1 MARKIILAVV
11 VVVVLFLVLILV
23 GLLSSLNSGFE
34 VPPRFETIPAGAV
47 KMTPATDLYP
57 PILRPDEWKAPI
69 PMPGPVN
76 TAGAEDSPFTTP
88 DGSWFFFF
96 FTPDL
101 NIPVQNQLGD
111 HVTGIWWT
119 KNVGGVWTEPERLIL
134 GSTDSLEGDEFVQ
147 GATMWFGSVRA
158 GNYGEIDIYSA
169 THKNGKWTDVE
180 NVGQQLNAQIDIGA
194 FCFTPD
200 GNTMYYGK
208 GGDIWKLVKVG
219 SSWSGPEKVANL
231 DSVSEKNQPFV
242 TADGNELWFT
252 GQSNLNTPGPAIFR
266 SVKNGSVWDP
276 PQEIVSRFAGEPT
289 LDAAGNLYFVHHYVT
304 QNISLIEADI
314 YVAYHKGFSASS
326 LFNSIFSGHQSHTEM
341 HVSVGDF
348 VSASDPG
355 TVYMM
360 SDSQTA
366 NYVVPKQGRR

>member
-1 MARKIILAVV
+1 MARKILLAVAVV
-11 VVVVLFLVLILV
+11 VAFFLVLVFV
-23 GLLSSLNSGFE
+23 GLLGSLKSEFE
-34 VPPRFETIPAGAV
+34 VPPRYETIPASAV

-57 PILRPDEWKAPI
+57 PILRSDEWETPV

-76 TAGAEDSPFTTP
+76 TAGAEDSPFITP
-88 DGSWFFFF
+88 NGSWFFFF

-111 HVTGIWWT
+111 HETGIWWT
-119 KNVGGVWTEPERLIL
+119 KNVGGTWTEPQRLIL
-134 GSTDSLEGDEFVQ
+134 GSTNSLEGDEFVQ
-147 GATMWFGSVRA
+147 GNSMWFGSVRA

-169 THKNGKWTDVE
+169 TYKNGKWTDVE
-180 NVGQQLNAQIDIGA
+180 NVGEQLNAEIDIGA

-242 TADGNELWFT
+242 SADGSELWFT
-252 GQSNLNTPGPAIFR
+252 GQSNMNTPGPAIFR
-266 SVKNGSVWDP
+266 SMKNGSAWDP
-276 PQEIVSRFAGEPT
+276 PEEIVSRFAGEPN
-289 LDAAGNLYFVHHYVT
+289 LDAEGNLYFVHHYVT

-314 YVAYHKGFSASS
+314 YVAYHKGPSTSS
-326 LFNSIFSGHQSHTEM
+326 LFSSVTPGQQGHTETQCSIGSL
-341 HVSVGDF
+341 VSG
-348 VSASDPG
+348 SDLG
-355 TVYMM
+355 SVCMLY
-360 SDSQTA
+360 DSQTA
-366 NYVVPKQGRR
+366 NYVVPNQGRR